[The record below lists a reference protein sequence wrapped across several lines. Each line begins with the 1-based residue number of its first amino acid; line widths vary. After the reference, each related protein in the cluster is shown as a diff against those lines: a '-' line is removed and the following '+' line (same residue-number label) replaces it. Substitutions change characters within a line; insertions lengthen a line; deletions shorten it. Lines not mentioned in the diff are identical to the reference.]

1 MPGIH
6 ATLSPSAAKRWC
18 ECPPSARLNQKYNDL
33 FGDQS
38 SEYAEEGTRAHTLA
52 ELKLRKELGEINE
65 YHFKLQVKKIEEITP
80 ETDRATDDYVD
91 LVLSE
96 FYQMRRI
103 DPSAQLFVE
112 QQLDLSEWIPECFG
126 TSDAVIVSDAGLVV
140 IDFKFGKGVP
150 VSAVENYQLRLYTLG
165 AYDAFHAV
173 YNFNQGKMIICQ
185 PRLDSVSEDIMDIT
199 DLLCWADEIIR
210 PAAQMAWRG
219 EGELKAGEHCKFCS
233 IRAICREN
241 VLNSLNVIQ
250 NMFDSPDVLS
260 DKRVVEILPYLDSAE
275 KWIKNVRD
283 YVFNQ
288 AMQGKRWKG
297 YKLVRGKRPS
307 RTWKDEKLVIDE
319 LAKAGY
325 TSEQYYTK
333 PKLRTPADLEKILHK
348 PAFDSLLGSYVYQ
361 GEGNLTLVPEDDSR
375 EEYAPVDLDFGD
387 LVN

>member
-33 FGDQS
+33 FGDKS

-52 ELKLRKELGEINE
+52 ELKLRKELGEIND
-65 YHFKLQVKKIEEITP
+65 YSFKLQKEQIEEITP
-80 ETDRATDDYVD
+80 EIDRATDDYVD

-126 TSDAVIVSDAGLVV
+126 TSDAVIVSDAGLIV
-140 IDFKFGKGVP
+140 IDLKFGKGVP
-150 VSAVENYQLRLYTLG
+150 VSAVENYQLRLYALG

-173 YNFNQGKMIICQ
+173 YNFNKVKMIICQ
-185 PRLDSVSEDIMDIT
+185 PRLDSVSDDIMDVI

-210 PAAQMAWRG
+210 PAAQTAWRG

-233 IRAICREN
+233 VRAICREN

-288 AMQGKRWKG
+288 AMQGKKWKG

-307 RTWKDEKLVIDE
+307 RTWKYETAVVDQ
-319 LAKAGY
+319 LARAGY
-325 TSEQYYTK
+325 TQDQYFTT

-348 PAFDSLLGSYVYQ
+348 SAFDSLLGSYVYQ